1 LELRREKVDERENGA
16 EPMELGG
23 EIHEWTTA
31 INAGDT
37 RVSIEEPIQS
47 GVQTARVKDGRSAEE
62 RKVSKELGKAVR
74 DKERIWK
81 SSSAK
86 RSRRKGSRL
95 DDSRSDGK

>member
-1 LELRREKVDERENGA
+1 LELRREKVNERKDGA
-16 EPMELGG
+16 EPMELGR
-23 EIHEWTTA
+23 EIHEWAAA

-62 RKVSKELGKAVR
+62 RKVSKELGKAIS
-74 DKERIWK
+74 DKERIRK